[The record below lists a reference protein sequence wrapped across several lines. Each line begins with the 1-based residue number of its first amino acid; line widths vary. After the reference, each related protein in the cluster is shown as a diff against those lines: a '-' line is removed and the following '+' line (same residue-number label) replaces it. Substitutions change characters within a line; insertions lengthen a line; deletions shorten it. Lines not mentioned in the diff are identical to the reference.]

1 MCLQKSLKY
10 LLILDLV
17 CGTFR
22 GERPLKFEGKGV
34 GCSPRDLPLAVGSQG
49 QGLSLSLIVTPTLM
63 MVSDTKLFHNVV
75 KWLKATT
82 LLGILFCCTHSLVI
96 LGVKMLTGIIEH
108 CILFP
113 VLD

>member
-22 GERPLKFEGKGV
+22 GERPLFVALPKGENFPLKFEGKGV

-63 MVSDTKLFHNVV
+63 MVSDTKQLFH
-75 KWLKATT
+75 KC
-82 LLGILFCCTHSLVI
+82 G
-96 LGVKMLTGIIEH
+96 
-108 CILFP
+108 
-113 VLD
+113 